1 MAQDKQAEQ
10 AEQAVAAPRLRIGAV
25 LLAAGSA
32 SRMGQRPKCLLEL
45 EGQALIVR
53 QLRALGALHER
64 VVVLGHHAQAIEPVL
79 ARANLGISFVQV
91 HNPHPQAGQISSLHV
106 GLAALS
112 PELDAVLVAL
122 ADQPLIGP
130 ADIDD
135 LVQAFRS
142 RPAGVELVQPSVQ
155 GLPGNPVIFSQAVG
169 QQILAGGPT
178 LGCRQWQ
185 QAHPRQVHAWVSD
198 NLAYRTDVDTPED
211 VAALAE
217 RTGHRLLWPVGQAA
231 ASASDTP

>member
-53 QLRALGALHER
+53 QLRALGALH
-64 VVVLGHHAQAIEPVL
+64 EPVL

-231 ASASDTP
+231 ASASDAP

>member
-10 AEQAVAAPRLRIGAV
+10 TVGALPLRIGAV

-53 QLRALGALHER
+53 QLRALAALQER

-79 ARANLGISFVQV
+79 AGLRIPFARV
-91 HNPHPQAGQISSLHV
+91 HNPHPQAGQTSSLHV

-112 PELDAVLVAL
+112 SGLDAVLVAL

-130 ADIDD
+130 ADIAD
-135 LVQAFRS
+135 LVQAFRN

-155 GLPGNPVIFSQAVG
+155 GLPGNPVIFSQAVR
-169 QQILAGGPT
+169 QQILAGGPA

-185 QAHPRQVHAWVSD
+185 QAHPRQVYAWPSD

-211 VAALAE
+211 LAALAE
-217 RTGHRLLWPVGQAA
+217 RTGHRLLWPTGQAGVP
-231 ASASDTP
+231 ASDAP

>member
-1 MAQDKQAEQ
+1 VTQDKQAKQ
-10 AEQAVAAPRLRIGAV
+10 TLDAPRLRIGAV

-53 QLRALGALHER
+53 QLHALLALQER

-79 ARANLGISFVQV
+79 AGLDIAFSQV
-91 HNPHPQAGQISSLHV
+91 HNPNPQAGQISSLHV
-106 GLAALS
+106 GLSALS

-122 ADQPLIGP
+122 ADQPLIGS

-135 LVQAFRS
+135 LVEAYRN

-155 GLPGNPVIFSQAVG
+155 GLPGNPVIFSQAVR
-169 QQILAGGPT
+169 QQILAGGPA

-185 QAHPRQVHAWVSD
+185 QAHPQQVHAWPSD

-211 VAALAE
+211 LVALAE
-217 RTGHRLLWPVGQAA
+217 RTGHRLLWPTGLAGEP
-231 ASASDTP
+231 ASGAP